1 MTLKMMWFQTDFHR
15 YICTISFG
23 FLWCILKE
31 NPATYNGQTSV
42 RKAMGLFYTFTV
54 NSTNKMPIF
63 WCTWLWNV
71 YACMHVCFCT
81 IAAGLHPYF
90 MTIKGFGCLHF
101 PKSSTVICIHFA
113 IFLCNMPQCNG
124 SQLMGHYPK
133 MDHQSVMFNIAI

>member
-1 MTLKMMWFQTDFHR
+1 
-15 YICTISFG
+15 
-23 FLWCILKE
+23 
-31 NPATYNGQTSV
+31 
-42 RKAMGLFYTFTV
+42 
-54 NSTNKMPIF
+54 
-63 WCTWLWNV
+63 
-71 YACMHVCFCT
+71 MHVCFCT

-133 MDHQSVMFNIAI
+133 MGHQSVKFNSNIRRLKKETQTSEALCPIKLFTFSRLLAQILRPLGRSFYNDANMDWHCETCLHPKKYRVHT